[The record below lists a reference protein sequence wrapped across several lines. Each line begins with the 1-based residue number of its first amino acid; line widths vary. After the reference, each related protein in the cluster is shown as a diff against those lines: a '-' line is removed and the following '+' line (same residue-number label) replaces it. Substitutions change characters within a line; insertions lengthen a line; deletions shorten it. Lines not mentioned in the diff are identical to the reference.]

1 MKLNKLKNQNMKKN
15 NKSEIELN
23 NQEKLKYYAAF
34 SYIFARPLLK
44 AKIFE
49 YFNYDIKR
57 AFLISEEELMEVCA
71 KYNLNYPKDYII
83 RRDITDV
90 DECFK
95 KAFLDEDVKILTYE
109 DEKYPPLLKEI
120 PDFPLSLFYKGNI
133 DLLDNQYNLAIVG
146 SRNASSEACI
156 TLDNIISCFRKT
168 NLTIVSGLAYGIDA
182 QAHKSAI
189 KNDIKTVA
197 VVGSGLDII
206 YPKQNKNLFYDI
218 IQKSGVV
225 LSEYPL
231 KTKPMPSNFPQR
243 NRIVVGMS
251 KGTLVAEARLKS
263 GAMISARLTLD
274 YNRELMCIPGNIL
287 NPNTEGIYH
296 LIKNG
301 ASITTGAQDILNA
314 LNWEIKAQDEK
325 TSCDSLNDNQK
336 EIYDILSLEAKTF
349 DEIMQKTNIDVA
361 SVMVILTELEIQ
373 GLIKQANNKYYKL
386 G

>member
-1 MKLNKLKNQNMKKN
+1 M
-15 NKSEIELN
+15 
-23 NQEKLKYYAAF
+23 
-34 SYIFARPLLK
+34 
-44 AKIFE
+44 
-49 YFNYDIKR
+49 
-57 AFLISEEELMEVCA
+57 
-71 KYNLNYPKDYII
+71 
-83 RRDITDV
+83 
-90 DECFK
+90 
-95 KAFLDEDVKILTYE
+95 
-109 DEKYPPLLKEI
+109 
-120 PDFPLSLFYKGNI
+120 
-133 DLLDNQYNLAIVG
+133 
-146 SRNASSEACI
+146 
-156 TLDNIISCFRKT
+156 
-168 NLTIVSGLAYGIDA
+168 
-182 QAHKSAI
+182 
-189 KNDIKTVA
+189 
-197 VVGSGLDII
+197 
-206 YPKQNKNLFYDI
+206 
-218 IQKSGVV
+218 
-225 LSEYPL
+225 SEYPL

-349 DEIMQKTNIDVA
+349 DEIMQKTNIDIA